1 VPTPQPH
8 RKPQQRSWVDRLLRF
23 VRRKLG
29 LEKPRTFPVIH
40 TELQSGRLGTI
51 RIIRR
56 PQIPSA
62 VSAHK
67 FTPSY
72 RQDVEYLL
80 TCDRYYLRRGHVSK
94 GVRFDFSAGRHIE
107 TPGHPAPSHI
117 IALTEIK
124 IIPDP
129 NTGKHG
135 TLILFAY
142 PVDFDGIKGALVG
155 SNWYAIKIEGKIAG
169 EFFLKPVSGIDW
181 EAAIHHWAEQLV
193 GSNHEF
199 LIDAKR

>member
-1 VPTPQPH
+1 MPNRAS
-8 RKPQQRSWVDRLLRF
+8 RKSWVERLITF

-29 LEKPRTFPVIH
+29 LEKPRTFPVVH

-56 PQIPSA
+56 PHIPSA

-72 RQDVEYLL
+72 RTDVEYLL
-80 TCDRYYLRRGHVSK
+80 TCDKYRLRRGHPSI
-94 GVRFDFSAGRHIE
+94 GIRLDARTE
-107 TPGHPAPSHI
+107 THVEVPGHPSPSHI
-117 IALTEIK
+117 LALTEVR

-129 NTGKHG
+129 VTKKQI
-135 TLILFAY
+135 TLVLFAY
-142 PVDFDGIKGALVG
+142 PVDFDGIKGTLVG
-155 SNWYAIKIEGKIAG
+155 SDWYAIKIEGKIAG
-169 EFFLKPVSGIDW
+169 EFFLKPARDVDW
-181 EAAIHHWAEQLV
+181 ESAIHEWAGKLV

-199 LIDAKR
+199 LIDAKKL